1 MKEESEESK
10 EEWRGEYGR
19 RGRGGEWLEVV
30 KRELAITFL
39 FKALF
44 KVCEGTKEETILMR

>member
-1 MKEESEESK
+1 VKEESEESK